1 MVRHDGPAPS
11 PYTGGDGA
19 GPPEASFPA
28 RANLAAIYLLRYH
41 EIMKAGND
49 KSRGKVAEPVQVYL
63 DPVDRGRLHWLTEQL
78 GTTKS
83 DVLRRALEALE
94 RQITDPE
101 SHPALR
107 IMKIAEGVAPAPSP
121 DYDVAVEHDRF
132 LADSEEASWKADT
145 RNTASKGRKRS
156 AGRKRG

>member
-1 MVRHDGPAPS
+1 
-11 PYTGGDGA
+11 
-19 GPPEASFPA
+19 
-28 RANLAAIYLLRYH
+28 
-41 EIMKAGND
+41 MKNPND

-63 DPVDRGRLHWLTEQL
+63 DPVDRGRLDWLTEQL
-78 GTTKS
+78 DTTKS

-94 RQITDPE
+94 RLIADPE

-107 IMKIAEGVAPAPSP
+107 IMKIAEGVASAVSP

-132 LADSEEASWKADT
+132 LADSEEASWKGEAGKPVA
-145 RNTASKGRKRS
+145 RGRQRR